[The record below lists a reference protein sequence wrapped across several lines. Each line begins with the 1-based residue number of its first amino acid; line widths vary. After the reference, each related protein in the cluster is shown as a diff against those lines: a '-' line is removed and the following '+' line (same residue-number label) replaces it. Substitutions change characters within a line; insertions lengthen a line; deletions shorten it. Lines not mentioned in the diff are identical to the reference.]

1 MRHEKTS
8 SMTAALVLLLSLLC
22 ACAAQHA
29 QEMDENGYELYFL
42 SDPNSAGGSDAI
54 RAQEKR
60 LTLDGAMETE
70 DCVRAL
76 MEALLAGPDEPSLS
90 SPSRR
95 ERRSSRSRCRAAA
108 RRST

>member
-1 MRHEKTS
+1 MRRRLS
-8 SMTAALVLLLSLLC
+8 LTAALVLLLSLLC

-42 SDPNSAGGSDAI
+42 SDPSSAGGGDAI

-76 MEALLAGPDEPSLS
+76 MEALLAGLTSRRS
-90 SPSRR
+90 RRPSRR